1 MLAGHA
7 TAVATVTTTAMASR
21 TSVTNDDDPSQ
32 GAASPVQFAF
42 QLIVM
47 IFCFFDVFL
56 GTGYFEKKRPFQKLT
71 GQPFASPA
79 QIMDRM
85 RVR

>member
-32 GAASPVQFAF
+32 GAASPVQFGF

-47 IFCFFDVFL
+47 MFCFFDVFL
-56 GTGYFEKKRPFQKLT
+56 GTGYFGKNAHFKK
-71 GQPFASPA
+71 
-79 QIMDRM
+79 
-85 RVR
+85 